1 MQEELQYKEQQHCD
15 EVQLLNDQNLEL
27 YSRNED
33 LIDLIKQLDE
43 KMNMLEKFIVKN
55 VEDGETKLMEII
67 NTSPQLTI

>member
-1 MQEELQYKEQQHCD
+1 MQGELQYKEQQHCD